1 MKVLHLIS
9 SAGMYGAEVMLLNLT
24 RSLAANNCEIVVG
37 VFQNRQNR
45 KPELAEQLKSEGIP
59 VELIPCDGQVDLT
72 AIRRISHLTIARRI
86 NLVHSHGYKA
96 DVYSFLAS
104 RFSSTPIVATAHN
117 WTGKSEGPSIYN
129 KLDRLV
135 LRWFCRVAAVSDGV
149 ARKLLDSG
157 VRSHKIVRI
166 PNGVD
171 LAGFEASTP
180 MDREVRSGSVAVVGV
195 VGRLVKEKG
204 CDSFLRAAADVLPH
218 FPGTKFLFIGD
229 GPERNSLE
237 LLARDLSIQEK
248 VIFLGHSSDM
258 PRIYASLDFCVLPSL
273 LEGMPMTILEA
284 MAAGKPIIATRVG
297 EIPNM
302 LDTDVNGLLVAPG
315 SVAELSAAMIRLLGD
330 PSLRSRLGENGRRKA
345 FESFSAEVM
354 ARAYIA
360 LYDEILDDQQG
371 PVRVT
376 LEKV

>member
-24 RSLAANNCEIVVG
+24 RSLTANNCEIVVG

-59 VELIPCDGQVDLT
+59 LELIPCDGQVDLA
-72 AIRRISHLTIARRI
+72 AIRRISHLTKARGI

-104 RFSSTPIVATAHN
+104 RFSSIPIVATAHN
-117 WTGKSEGPSIYN
+117 WTGKSEVPSIYN

-149 ARKLLDSG
+149 AGKLRDSG

-171 LAGFEASTP
+171 LARFEASIP
-180 MDREVRSGSVAVVGV
+180 IDAGVRSGSDAVVGV

-204 CDSFLRAAADVLPH
+204 CDYFLRAAADVLPH

-229 GPERNSLE
+229 GPERMSLE
-237 LLARDLSIQEK
+237 LLARDLGIEEN
-248 VIFLGHSSDM
+248 VTFLGHSKDM
-258 PRIYASLDFCVLPSL
+258 PPVYASLDFCVLPSL
-273 LEGMPMTILEA
+273 LEGMPMTVLEA
-284 MAAGKPIIATRVG
+284 MAAGKTIIATRVG

-315 SVAELSAAMIRLLGD
+315 SVAELRAAMIRLLGN
-330 PSLRSRLGENGRRKA
+330 PSLRSRLGANGRRKA
-345 FESFSAEVM
+345 FECFSAEVM
-354 ARAYIA
+354 ARAYMA
-360 LYDEILDDQQG
+360 LYDEILDDQQR

-376 LEKV
+376 LEQV